1 MLYTLAAT
9 TANSCCCIVKA
20 GGQRPWLVMNIGS
33 AAPVRPARHH
43 KENQMKC
50 ACGWHTSSPPAS
62 SATTSR
68 SVQHIFHRADFYVHV
83 ARRADEA
90 AEPIDWCTVARGFET
105 FFLCGARSSIFYF
118 AFFLAAATV
127 HTSTTL
133 WSHDGGKKAL
143 FRQLF
148 YRPSFNIYIVWCCYP
163 VPPRMLLLQ
172 LLMPPLNVTDD
183 DGDVDDEEEDMEY
196 S

>member
-1 MLYTLAAT
+1 MPCFIPWLPLPPTVVVV
-9 TANSCCCIVKA
+9 VKA

-43 KENQMKC
+43 KENSMKC

-83 ARRADEA
+83 ARRADET

-105 FFLCGARSSIFYF
+105 FFCAALVPPFFILHFSLLLPSFTPAPLYGPMMVAKKLCSDNYF
-118 AFFLAAATV
+118 IDHLLTFISFGAAT
-127 HTSTTL
+127 
-133 WSHDGGKKAL
+133 
-143 FRQLF
+143 R
-148 YRPSFNIYIVWCCYP
+148 YRHGCFCC
-163 VPPRMLLLQ
+163 
-172 LLMPPLNVTDD
+172 
-183 DGDVDDEEEDMEY
+183 
-196 S
+196 SC